1 MNKNDPVVIV
11 GMART
16 PIGCFMGALQSVSA
30 TQLGASAIAGAV
42 ADAKVS
48 PEAIDEVYMG
58 CVLPAGLG
66 QAPARQAAL
75 AAGLPQT
82 TVATTVNKVCGSG
95 LKSIV
100 LAAQAI
106 RSGDANVVVAG
117 GMESMSGAPY
127 LLPKARAGARLGHT
141 NSMDH
146 IFTDG
151 LEDAYAGELM
161 GVFAEHCVERYG
173 FTREQQDAFAL
184 ESLQRAQSAMAAGAF
199 QREITP
205 VTLSTRQGDIVFS
218 EDETPGSVRADKI
231 PSLRPAFSDNGS
243 VTAANASSLA
253 DGAAAVVLMS
263 ASMAKALQVTPLAVL
278 DGYTGVAQAPEWFT
292 TAPVGAMSALLKKLS
307 WSTSEVDLYEINE
320 AFAAVTL
327 AAMHDLQLPHE
338 RVNVHGGA
346 CALGHPLGATGA
358 RLVVTLL
365 AAMQHRNVNRG
376 VASLCIGG
384 GEALALG
391 LSRGS

>member
-11 GMART
+11 GIART
-16 PIGCFMGALQSVSA
+16 PLGRFMGALQSVSA
-30 TQLGASAIAGAV
+30 VQLGASAIAGAV
-42 ADAKVS
+42 ADANVS
-48 PEAIDEVYMG
+48 PEAIDEVFMG

-106 RSGDANVVVAG
+106 RCGDASVVVAG

-127 LLPKARAGARLGHT
+127 LLPKARTGARLGHT

-161 GVFAEHCVERYG
+161 GGFAERCVERYG

-199 QREITP
+199 QREMTP
-205 VTLSTRQGDIVFS
+205 VTLSTRQGETLFS

-231 PSLRPAFSDNGS
+231 PSLRPAFSDHGS

-263 ASMAKALQVTPLAVL
+263 ASTAKALQVTPLAVL
-278 DGYTGVAQAPEWFT
+278 DGYAGVAQAPEWFT
-292 TAPVGAMSALLKKLS
+292 TAPVGAITALLQKLS
-307 WSTSEVDLYEINE
+307 WSTHEVDLYEINE

-365 AAMQHRNVNRG
+365 ASMQHRNVNRG

-391 LSRGS
+391 LSRGN